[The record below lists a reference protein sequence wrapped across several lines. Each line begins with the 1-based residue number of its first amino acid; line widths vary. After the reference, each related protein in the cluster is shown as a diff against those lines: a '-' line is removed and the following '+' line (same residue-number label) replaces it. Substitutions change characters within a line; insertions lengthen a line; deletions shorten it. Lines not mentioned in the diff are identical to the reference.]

1 MPFVFDT
8 NVAIQAV
15 RSRADRDR
23 FNSFIRGR
31 RGQVW
36 LHATVWFEL
45 QIGARRQDEQRALD
59 SFVEPFV
66 ETGRV
71 LVPSEDAWRHAGRVL
86 ARLAEEH
93 GVDVRRSSIH
103 HDALIAAS
111 SRERSFTVIT
121 NNVADFELIAP
132 YLSKLTFARPYP

>member
-8 NVAIQAV
+8 NVAITAA
-15 RSRADRDR
+15 RNRDERGRFTSFLRA
-23 FNSFIRGR
+23 R

-36 LHATVWFEL
+36 LHATVWLEL
-45 QIGARRQDEQRALD
+45 QVGARQEDEQAALD

-66 ETGRV
+66 VTNRV
-71 LVPSEDAWRHAGRVL
+71 LVPSQESWRQAGRVL

-103 HDALIAAS
+103 HDAIIAAS
-111 SRERSFTVIT
+111 TRERGFTIVT
-121 NNVADFELIAP
+121 NNLADFQLIAP
-132 YLSKLTFARPYP
+132 YLSRLTFGAPYP

>member
-15 RSRADRDR
+15 RDRDEKDR
-23 FNSFIRGR
+23 FNSFIRAR
-31 RGQVW
+31 RGRVW
-36 LHATVWFEL
+36 LLATVWLEL
-45 QIGARRQDEQRALD
+45 QVGVRREDERDALD

-66 ETGRV
+66 ETQRV
-71 LVPSEDAWRHAGRVL
+71 LVPSQEAWRHAGRVL

-111 SRERSFTVIT
+111 SRERAFSIVT
-121 NNVADFELIAP
+121 NNLAEFELIAA
-132 YLSKLTFARPYP
+132 YLSKLTFTRPYP

>member
-8 NVAIQAV
+8 NVAIQAA
-15 RSRADRDR
+15 RSREDRDR
-23 FNSFIRGR
+23 FNSFIRAK
-31 RGQVW
+31 RGHVW
-36 LHATVWFEL
+36 LHATVWLEL
-45 QIGARRQDEQRALD
+45 QVGARREEEQDALD

-66 ETGRV
+66 DTARV
-71 LVPSEDAWRHAGRVL
+71 LVPSQNAWRHAGRVL

-111 SRERSFTVIT
+111 SRERSFTIIT
-121 NNVADFELIAP
+121 NNLADLELIAP
-132 YLSKLTFARPYP
+132 YLSKLAFARPYP

>member
-8 NVAIQAV
+8 NVAISAIRNRHE
-15 RSRADRDR
+15 RSS
-23 FNSFIRGR
+23 FNSFIRAR

-36 LHATVWFEL
+36 LHAAVWLEL
-45 QIGARRQDEQRALD
+45 QAGARRDEERDALD

-66 ETGRV
+66 DTRRV
-71 LVPSEDAWRHAGRVL
+71 LVPSQDAWRQAGRVL
-86 ARLAEEH
+86 ARLAEGR

-111 SRERSFTVIT
+111 AREREFTIVT
-121 NNVADFELIAP
+121 NNLADFELIARYVSRLAFSP
-132 YLSKLTFARPYP
+132 PYP